1 MVSFYVCRCSCFTR
15 ICRKETS
22 SWTNIR
28 SKSSGELR
36 EYSRTSRKRPPKM
49 QRLWCRL
56 RQNNH
61 RGTLAMHMCRAVQF
75 HLVTKV
81 LRIFLSNIV
90 HTANIEL
97 TSDLTSSVAYNRL
110 KTMENYYTVSQK
122 SDCGRVHEVLGL
134 GFTRDLYIYLF
145 IYFTLFLTV
154 DLSPGHD
161 IQILVRSC
169 FGLRSWFY
177 QVQVRSQFLISKV
190 RLTFLFFLPWREINY
205 LYVTA
210 SSRDKSW
217 YMGITMETS

>member
-49 QRLWCRL
+49 QRLCSRL
-56 RQNNH
+56 RQDNH
-61 RGTLAMHMCRAVQF
+61 RGSPAMHMCRAVQF

-97 TSDLTSSVAYNRL
+97 RSDLNGKLLYRQPKEWLRSRTRGV
-110 KTMENYYTVSQK
+110 
-122 SDCGRVHEVLGL
+122 RVRVYERFIYLL
-134 GFTRDLYIYLF
+134 IYLF
-145 IYFTLFLTV
+145 YFIFNSGPVPRAWHTDPRPLLF
-154 DLSPGHD
+154 
-161 IQILVRSC
+161 
-169 FGLRSWFY
+169 W
-177 QVQVRSQFLISKV
+177 
-190 RLTFLFFLPWREINY
+190 
-205 LYVTA
+205 A
-210 SSRDKSW
+210 
-217 YMGITMETS
+217 